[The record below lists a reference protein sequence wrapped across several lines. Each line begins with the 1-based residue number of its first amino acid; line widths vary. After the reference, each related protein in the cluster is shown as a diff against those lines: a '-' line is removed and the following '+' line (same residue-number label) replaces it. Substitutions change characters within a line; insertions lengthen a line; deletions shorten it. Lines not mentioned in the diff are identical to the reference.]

1 MFLLCDVEVYDTWS
15 GKLVR
20 EVSLDH
26 RAPQEHCLTA
36 AANQNTNF
44 THSRGSNSQSKQ
56 HNEHDLDK
64 TPGLIFR
71 VNTQRSMGVS
81 SREAIRS
88 WSGQG
93 SFTDG
98 CCLVEA
104 EGGGGGG
111 RGWEGGAGFFF
122 LSGHLKFGHPSVY
135 PSSTA

>member
-1 MFLLCDVEVYDTWS
+1 MFLLRDVEGYDMWS

-20 EVSLDH
+20 EVSLHH

-71 VNTQRSMGVS
+71 VNTQQSMGVS

-88 WSGQG
+88 WSGYRKGQG
-93 SFTDG
+93 SFTDSS
-98 CCLVEA
+98 CLIEA
-104 EGGGGGG
+104 EEEEKKEEEDGKV
-111 RGWEGGAGFFF
+111 EQD
-122 LSGHLKFGHPSVY
+122 
-135 PSSTA
+135 SSSCQVI